1 LLQFT
6 ESERVAIQARRA
18 HKSGVRLQERRVAS
32 SLRVTDRDAS
42 ASTRRVSAKD
52 IVALL
57 FLLGWCVFGAVKT
70 VHDVGEYRAQQ
81 AALAE
86 FATRYPEATNHLFQ
100 PAGGAP
106 IPAIPYDPA
115 LGKWLIGEAF
125 GYLITLA
132 VVAIG
137 SYRAG
142 RRSATVQVKWITP
155 TQQQAVA
162 DVAIRHQ
169 REPTAPQSRSVAA
182 ERLSVVVWTD
192 RVVQLEK
199 ERA

>member
-1 LLQFT
+1 M
-6 ESERVAIQARRA
+6 
-18 HKSGVRLQERRVAS
+18 AS

-42 ASTRRVSAKD
+42 APTRRISAKD

-57 FLLGWCVFGAVKT
+57 FLLAWCVFGAMKT
-70 VHDVGEYRAQQ
+70 VHDVAEYRAQQ
-81 AALAE
+81 AALVE
-86 FATRYPEATNHLFQ
+86 FSTRYPDATNHLFQ

-106 IPAIPYDPA
+106 IAAMPYDPA
-115 LGKWLIGEAF
+115 LGRWLIGEAL
-125 GYLITLA
+125 GYLVTLV

-142 RRSATVQVKWITP
+142 RRSATVQVKWIAP
-155 TQQQAVA
+155 TQQQAVSGTA
-162 DVAIRHQ
+162 FGHH
-169 REPTAPQSRSVAA
+169 RETGPQSRNVAA